1 MDYIRSV
8 EDFKRFLAANRDEIL
23 AQTISL
29 EDLPEDDEWAQDDE
43 WDEIYECEVIQDG
56 KA

>member
-43 WDEIYECEVIQDG
+43 WDEIYECEVIPNG

>member
-29 EDLPEDDEWAQDDE
+29 EDDE
-43 WDEIYECEVIQDG
+43 WDEIKE
-56 KA
+56 

>member
-8 EDFKRFLAANRDEIL
+8 EDFKELLAANRDEIL

-29 EDLPEDDEWAQDDE
+29 EDLPEDDEWFREDE
-43 WDEIYECEVIQDG
+43 WDEIYEREVM
-56 KA
+56 

>member
-23 AQTISL
+23 ALTISL
-29 EDLPEDDEWAQDDE
+29 EDLPEDDEW
-43 WDEIYECEVIQDG
+43 DEIKE
-56 KA
+56 